1 MDYPEPQEV
10 WYGGEMFVIDRR
22 EDVHRTF
29 SVGPVVRV
37 VGTVGLGLTYN
48 FYRRTSNAPGFNV
61 RRNFV
66 GAFLTY
72 EF

>member
-1 MDYPEPQEV
+1 M
-10 WYGGEMFVIDRR
+10 GGGSVIVEHR
-22 EDVHRTF
+22 EDVYRTF

-37 VGTVGLGLTYN
+37 AGAVGLGLTYN